1 MTSDNEKK
9 IIESAISNF
18 NKNEINI
25 AKTLFYKTL
34 LINPDPFEAL
44 LYLGLISLKNSKLED
59 AEYFFT
65 RASRTNENDH
75 SFIQSWLYK
84 ASVK

>member
-34 LINPDPFEAL
+34 LINPDSFEAW
-44 LYLGLISLKNSKLED
+44 LYLGLISLKNL
-59 AEYFFT
+59 
-65 RASRTNENDH
+65 N
-75 SFIQSWLYK
+75 
-84 ASVK
+84 